1 MTRNTSVLKNTD
13 DRENEPHT
21 VIPQDSDTDSQGF
34 DLSDHGNSYDSDDS
48 FTLNAAESSP
58 RRRLLRLSPAID
70 PNSPRRSSFTE
81 QDEAQTAAA
90 ATDRSQTEKPVTWSS
105 LPKKGQLAILTF
117 ARLSE
122 PLTQT
127 SLQAYMFYQLRSF
140 DPSLPDST
148 ISSQAGIL
156 QGCFTAA
163 QFLTAVFW
171 GRLADS
177 DWMGRKRVLMIGLFG
192 TCVSCLGFGFS
203 RSFIAAAVF
212 RTIGGALNSNVGV
225 MRTMIAEIIQEK
237 KYQSRAFLIL
247 PMCFNVGVIIGPIL
261 GGILADPV
269 KRYGSL
275 LGPGSLLGGKDG
287 VWWMQHWPYA
297 LPNVVSAIFIFASFL
312 AILLGLDETHEV
324 ARYKTDPGRKLGKII
339 ARRVFRRHPR
349 HYEPLA
355 TEADATTS
363 IDLEGST
370 GYRSVPPSPAQP
382 RHTQPKKRNLR
393 ELRRKNVLLTLLTH
407 FLLAFHTSAFNNMI
421 FVFLPM
427 PRMPPSS
434 RHGLHFSGGLGLSS
448 ERVGLATAV
457 IGLIGLPLQIFVYP
471 RVQSY
476 LGTLKS
482 YRTFLPFSPVAYMLM
497 PFLVLIPTKPWL
509 VWPAFTIVVGLQ
521 VISRTFALP
530 ANIILVNNSVS
541 ERAVLGTLHGI
552 AQSISSA
559 ARTMGPVI
567 GGWGLGMGLK
577 HNIIGAIWWALA
589 AEALLG
595 WVFTWTIEE
604 GKGIERKPTTEEQR

>member
-1 MTRNTSVLKNTD
+1 MDGVESNSMSMTRNTSVLKNTD

-21 VIPQDSDTDSQGF
+21 VIPQDSDTDSRRF

-203 RSFIAAAVF
+203 RSFMAAAVF

-237 KYQSRAFLIL
+237 KYVLPSLTRGNTLDSYRQAISFQIRKTLIENRYQSRAFLIL

-275 LGPGSLLGGKDG
+275 LGPGSLLGGKNG

-297 LPNVVSAIFIFASFL
+297 LPNVVSAMFIFASFL
-312 AILLGLDETHEV
+312 AILLGLDEV
-324 ARYKTDPGRKLGKII
+324 CYPPPFNIAACKL
-339 ARRVFRRHPR
+339 
-349 HYEPLA
+349 L
-355 TEADATTS
+355 TS
-363 IDLEGST
+363 I
-370 GYRSVPPSPAQP
+370 
-382 RHTQPKKRNLR
+382 RHMK
-393 ELRRKNVLLTLLTH
+393 
-407 FLLAFHTSAFNNMI
+407 
-421 FVFLPM
+421 
-427 PRMPPSS
+427 
-434 RHGLHFSGGLGLSS
+434 
-448 ERVGLATAV
+448 
-457 IGLIGLPLQIFVYP
+457 LQGI
-471 RVQSY
+471 R
-476 LGTLKS
+476 
-482 YRTFLPFSPVAYMLM
+482 
-497 PFLVLIPTKPWL
+497 PTPD
-509 VWPAFTIVVGLQ
+509 
-521 VISRTFALP
+521 
-530 ANIILVNNSVS
+530 VN
-541 ERAVLGTLHGI
+541 
-552 AQSISSA
+552 
-559 ARTMGPVI
+559 
-567 GGWGLGMGLK
+567 
-577 HNIIGAIWWALA
+577 
-589 AEALLG
+589 
-595 WVFTWTIEE
+595 WV
-604 GKGIERKPTTEEQR
+604 KL

>member
-1 MTRNTSVLKNTD
+1 MARNSID
-13 DRENEPHT
+13 DRES
-21 VIPQDSDTDSQGF
+21 ISDTPSQS
-34 DLSDHGNSYDSDDS
+34 SDINSEELDRYDREISYDSDDS
-48 FTLNAAESSP
+48 STLDAAESSP
-58 RRRLLRLSPAID
+58 QRRLLRLSPEID
-70 PNSPRRSSFTE
+70 PNNPRRCSFTE
-81 QDEAQTAAA
+81 QDEAQTAEA
-90 ATDRSQTEKPVTWSS
+90 ATDQSLTEKPVTWSS
-105 LPKKGQLAILTF
+105 LPKKGQLAILTC

-203 RSFIAAAVF
+203 RSFIAAAIF
-212 RTIGGALNSNVGV
+212 RTLGGALNSNVGV

-261 GGILADPV
+261 GGILADPAG
-269 KRYGSL
+269 RYGSL
-275 LGPGSLLGGKDG
+275 FGPGSLLGGKDG

-312 AILLGLDETHEV
+312 AILFGLDETHEI
-324 ARYKTDPGRKLGKII
+324 ARYRSDPGRKLGKLI
-339 ARRVFRRHPR
+339 ARRVFRKRPH

-355 TEADATTS
+355 TEADATAS

-382 RHTQPKKRNLR
+382 THTQPKKRNLR
-393 ELRRKNVLLTLLTH
+393 ELRTKNVLLTLTTH
-407 FLLAFHTSAFNNMI
+407 FLLAFHTSAFNNLI
-421 FVFLPM
+421 FVFLPT
-427 PRMPPSS
+427 PRTPPSS
-434 RHGLHFSGGLGLSS
+434 RHGIHFGGGLGLSS

-457 IGLIGLPLQIFVYP
+457 IGIIGLPLQIFVYP

-482 YRTFLPFSPVAYMLM
+482 YRTFLPFSPAAYMLM

-509 VWPAFTIVVGLQ
+509 VWPAFTIVIGLQ

-567 GGWGLGMGLK
+567 GGWGMGLGLK
-577 HNIIGAIWWALA
+577 HNIVGAIWWALA
-589 AEALLG
+589 AEALIG
-595 WVFTWTIEE
+595 WLFTWTIEE
-604 GKGIERKPTTEEQR
+604 GKGIERKPTTEEQRR